1 MNGKHSI
8 FYKYDAN
15 TCVRLYYG
23 FLISIG
29 LIFGGGAIAAIL
41 LSMPGE
47 NDLGFLAAL
56 ILFLIY
62 MILHRFPLIL
72 LFGVLFTDCDP
83 VKMRDIIFII
93 ENKVKVE
100 KAKVTWKSLR
110 ALAVSFIRG
119 GEQESF
125 ELLRACQAYNK
136 TDQNEFYLTMYA
148 RYYSATEDWENYQA
162 VKEKREN
169 LYRMRRKSKKA
180 RALDEKNQKADEVDE
195 ADEKFRAG
203 EFEEARRLYLKLLD
217 VRKSSMLS
225 KVTIHER
232 LGVMDSKEGK
242 KESAKKH
249 LMFAAQNGGTT
260 YMADEARE
268 ILQQIGQ
275 E

>member
-15 TCVRLYYG
+15 TCVKLYYG
-23 FLISIG
+23 FLMAIG

-41 LSMPGE
+41 ISMPVE

-56 ILFLIY
+56 VLFLIY
-62 MILHRFPLIL
+62 MILHRLPLTF
-72 LFGVLFTDCDP
+72 LFGVLFTDCDA

-100 KAKVTWKSLR
+100 KAKVTWRSFR
-110 ALAVSFIRG
+110 AMAVSFIRG
-119 GEQESF
+119 CERESF
-125 ELLRACQAYNK
+125 ELLQACQAYHK
-136 TDQNEFYLTMYA
+136 TDRNEFYLIMYE
-148 RYYSATEDWENYQA
+148 RHYSVTEDWENYQA

-180 RALDEKNQKADEVDE
+180 RASYEKSRKADE
-195 ADEKFRAG
+195 AYEKFRSG
-203 EFEEARRLYLKLLD
+203 EFGKARKLYEELLD
-217 VRKSSMLS
+217 AGDSMLN
-225 KVTIHER
+225 KVAIHER
-232 LGVMDSKEGK
+232 LGVIDIKEGEN
-242 KESAKKH
+242 ESAKRH

-268 ILQQIGQ
+268 KLQQLGQ

>member
-1 MNGKHSI
+1 MNCKHSI

-23 FLISIG
+23 GFISIG
-29 LIFGGGAIAAIL
+29 LIFGGGAIAAML
-41 LSMPGE
+41 LSMPEE
-47 NDLGFLAAL
+47 NDLVFLAAL

-62 MILHRFPLIL
+62 MILRRFPFIF

-100 KAKVTWKSLR
+100 KAKVTWRSFR
-110 ALAVSFIRG
+110 AMAVSFIRG
-119 GEQESF
+119 CEQESF
-125 ELLRACQAYNK
+125 ELLQACLAYRNM
-136 TDQNEFYLTMYA
+136 QWNEFYLTMYA
-148 RYYSATEDWENYQA
+148 RHYSATEDWENYQA

-180 RALDEKNQKADEVDE
+180 RALYEKNKKADE

-203 EFEEARRLYLKLLD
+203 EFGEARRLYGELLD
-217 VRKSSMLS
+217 AGKSSMLN
-225 KVTIHER
+225 KVAIHKR
-232 LGVMDSKEGK
+232 LGIMDSKEGK
-242 KESAKKH
+242 NESAKKH

-268 ILQQIGQ
+268 KLQQLGQ